1 MTKTRQNDYAESAE
15 QLAVAFRLLIRRLR
29 AESPGETPLSWP
41 QISVLKRLE
50 VEGPMTGAALAR
62 AEHVKPQSMGATVAA
77 LRSLQL
83 IERQRDPADGRQITL
98 VISAKGRA
106 LLKET
111 RAARRSWLVQALSR
125 LEKSE
130 RDALP
135 NVIAV
140 LRHLAGS

>member
-1 MTKTRQNDYAESAE
+1 MAKTQQEDLAASAE

-29 AESPGETPLSWP
+29 AESPVETPLSWP

-50 VEGPMTGAALAR
+50 TEGPMTGAALAR
-62 AEHVKPQSMGATVAA
+62 AEHMKPQSMGAIVSA
-77 LRSLQL
+77 LRSLRL
-83 IERQRDPADGRQITL
+83 IERQRDPADGRQIKL
-98 VISAKGRA
+98 NLSAKGVV
-106 LLKET
+106 LLKDS
-111 RAARRSWLVQALSR
+111 RAARRSWLAQSLSR

-135 NVIAV
+135 TVIAV